1 MAGRA
6 RLAHVTHHYASHHLR
21 SLTLR
26 QTVLHRRRLLLR
38 QLLCRRRQ
46 NAAAAVAHHRH
57 VPVRRVQQT
66 LVQQE
71 RRAVRDDRVTLHLA
85 QTDAA
90 VLFAALQRLA
100 RQLVDGARGAH
111 LRLVGDLPVKNG
123 GCPHHVSETLVVHDA
138 DVDVR
143 LQLVAPDAAVE
154 GLAPVV
160 VEARRLQ
167 LLAKI
172 VHGALLLAELERRGV
187 LLITP

>member
-6 RLAHVTHHYASHHLR
+6 RLAHMTHHYASPHLP

-71 RRAVRDDRVTLHLA
+71 RRAVGDDRVTLHLA

-90 VLFAALQRLA
+90 VLLAALQRLA

-123 GCPHHVSETLVVHDA
+123 GCPHHVSETLVVHNA
-138 DVDVR
+138 DVDVA
-143 LQLVAPDAAVE
+143 LCPQGDILIDFSLLHCDSSF
-154 GLAPVV
+154 GLFGSS
-160 VEARRLQ
+160 RY
-167 LLAKI
+167 
-172 VHGALLLAELERRGV
+172 LLLLYEDK
-187 LLITP
+187 P